1 MSQFKIAFFDID
13 GTLSNME
20 TRTVSPKTK
29 ETLRRLQENH
39 ILICIATGRSPK
51 AVPHFEGIT
60 FDAILSFNGSYCFD
74 KEGHVLYSHPIPH
87 EDVKRIIENAKAIG
101 RPVAIASKEDD
112 QANGTD
118 QDLDDYYAFSKQK
131 VKISQDFESFMKQD
145 IYQIMSGGYQEEY
158 EDLMKNVKGAQITAW
173 WHRAVDIIPAGGGK
187 GNGIH
192 KVLEYYHLTPDQAIA
207 FGDGTNDIEMLEAV
221 GTGVAMGNA
230 TDNVKAIADDIC
242 LSVGEDGVYH
252 YCLDHQLI

>member
-1 MSQFKIAFFDID
+1 MIKIAFFDID

-20 TRTVSPKTK
+20 T
-29 ETLRRLQENH
+29 LQRLQANN
-39 ILICIATGRSPK
+39 IKVCIATGRHPLS
-51 AVPHFEGIT
+51 VPTFEGVT

-87 EDVKRIIENAKAIG
+87 KDVLRIIDNAFSIN
-101 RPVAIASKEDD
+101 RYVSLASKDD
-112 QANGTD
+112 SKANGTD

-131 VKISQDFESFMKQD
+131 VNVSEDFDTFVNED
-145 IYQIMSGGYQEEY
+145 IYQIMCGGYENEY
-158 EDLMKNVKGAQITAW
+158 DALMKNVEGAQITAW
-173 WHRAVDIIPAGGGK
+173 WNRAVDIIPAGGGK

-192 KVLEYYHLTPDQAIA
+192 KVLEYYHFSPNEAIA

-242 LSVGEDGVYH
+242 LSVAEDGVYH
-252 YCLDHQLI
+252 YCLDHNLI

>member
-1 MSQFKIAFFDID
+1 MIKIAFFDID

-20 TRTVSPKTK
+20 TRSVSDITI
-29 ETLRRLQENH
+29 ETLQRLQANN
-39 ILICIATGRSPK
+39 IKVCIATGRHPLS
-51 AVPHFEGIT
+51 VPTFEGVT

-87 EDVKRIIENAKAIG
+87 EDVLRIIENASSIN
-101 RPVAIASKEDD
+101 RFVSLASKKDSK
-112 QANGTD
+112 ANGTD

-131 VKISQDFESFMKQD
+131 VNVAEDFDSFVNED
-145 IYQIMSGGYQEEY
+145 IYQIMCGGYENEY
-158 EDLMKNVKGAQITAW
+158 DALMKNVEGAQITAW
-173 WHRAVDIIPAGGGK
+173 WNRAVDIIPAGGGK

-192 KVLEYYHLTPDQAIA
+192 KVLEYYHFTPEEAIA
-207 FGDGTNDIEMLEAV
+207 FGDGTNDIEMLETV

-242 LSVGEDGVYH
+242 LSVSKDGVYH
-252 YCLDHQLI
+252 YCLDHKLI